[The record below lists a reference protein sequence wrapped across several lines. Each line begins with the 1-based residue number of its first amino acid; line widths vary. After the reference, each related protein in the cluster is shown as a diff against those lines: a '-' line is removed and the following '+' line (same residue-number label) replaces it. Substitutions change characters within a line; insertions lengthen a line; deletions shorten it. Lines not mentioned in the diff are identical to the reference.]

1 MEYTNEVKLAS
12 ESIERTLLALSEREE
27 DDRKEKAKI
36 QKRISDRMGK
46 VYLCPLHLSFY
57 LNKKCVCVE
66 CVCIEYVFY

>member
-12 ESIERTLLALSEREE
+12 DSIERTLPAAEREE
-27 DDRKEKAKI
+27 ADRKEKAKI